1 MARSGARPGDWK
13 LAPFEEGIPIPYAA
27 EFSPAEFEKVRGGLL
42 PEQMEDK
49 WFIYFDRPYLY
60 FHRSWT
66 GQSVYRLK
74 LEERGGGW
82 VVVEALWSLDLARA
96 EGSDPSY
103 QADLVDFLISNLM
116 LGQAKKFPTPR
127 GLQEPMPGLYQHHI
141 SGTGYPPAQPRSKS

>member
-1 MARSGARPGDWK
+1 MARSGARPADWQRQ
-13 LAPFEEGIPIPYAA
+13 PFEEGIPIPYAA
-27 EFSPAEFEKVRGGLL
+27 EFSPAEFEKLRGGLL
-42 PEQMEDK
+42 PERMEDK

-66 GQSVYRLK
+66 GQPVYRLK

-82 VVVEALWSLDLARA
+82 MVAEALWSLDLAQA

-116 LGQAKKFPTPR
+116 
-127 GLQEPMPGLYQHHI
+127 
-141 SGTGYPPAQPRSKS
+141 